1 MKRFLAA
8 LLTVCMVCSFVPS
21 FATAEQPLEEEF
33 ILIEDIPE
41 IEEEL
46 MLEEEPDM
54 GEFLPDVLEEEPL
67 FTEELVEL
75 EENLAPQTDAD
86 RKLTAYIERSYSLI
100 LGRQGDKA
108 GIEYWVSTLKSGAAA
123 GAAIVDS
130 FCGSP
135 EFMNKGLSDREVVE
149 ILYRTMMDREPD
161 SGGVDYWTGFLDKGT
176 SIHYVINGFA
186 SSAEFR
192 GICRTYGIS
201 AGSVAL
207 ENRDLNPF
215 ATAFISRCY
224 EVALRR
230 EADAEGLN
238 GWTGNLLS
246 GSMSIQQISYEFLF
260 SDEFKAWKY
269 THNGFVDRL
278 YKLYMNREVEYSENR
293 KWADQLFAGNITR
306 KKVAQAFANSDEF
319 ANIVHSYGLDFVKED
334 SSSDPLDPDKPL
346 TLESILALLDA
357 YDPDGAFIIRNS
369 DGSTLMPWFRGAATL
384 GEAVSYYN
392 FMTQAIHEQCHD
404 FTARGGWQTDN
415 IYLGN
420 GNYIQ
425 VPYTD
430 VFDSIEMIA
439 TIPADLKNTSARYRT
454 YLDNPEERL
463 ASRQHGVYGL
473 LNEFTAY
480 CWEVHNALATS
491 PYAKKNDLERL
502 SNNGFLSYAEF
513 RYYILHYMLYARNHH
528 PDVYQGILN
537 NSSFKTAFSSV
548 EATFRQVVEKTEA
561 SVKFNSAV
569 NSYNLLMNEM
579 SKPEYVN
586 MANLLK
592 P

>member
-1 MKRFLAA
+1 MKHFLAA
-8 LLTVCMVCSFVPS
+8 LLTLAMLCSALPS
-21 FATAEQPLEEEF
+21 FAVAEDVPIAEEEL
-33 ILIEDIPE
+33 LIEELPE
-41 IEEEL
+41 IEEDLLIEEEPFTEEVL
-46 MLEEEPDM
+46 PDILEEEL
-54 GEFLPDVLEEEPL
+54 F

-86 RKLTAYIERSYSLI
+86 KKLTAYIERSYSLI

-108 GIEYWVSTLKSGAAA
+108 GIEYWVNTLKSGTAA

-161 SGGVDYWTGFLDKGT
+161 SGGVSYWTDFLDKGT
-176 SIHYVINGFA
+176 SVHYVINGFA
-186 SSAEFR
+186 SSAEFKE
-192 GICRTYGIS
+192 ICRTYGIS
-201 AGSVAL
+201 AGSVTL

-230 EADAEGLN
+230 SADAEGLN

-246 GSMSIQQISYEFLF
+246 GAMSIQKVSYAFLF
-260 SDEFKAWKY
+260 SEEFKAWHY
-269 THNGFVDRL
+269 TQYGFVDRL
-278 YKLYMNREVEYSENR
+278 YLLYMNREPSVSERNG
-293 KWADQLFAGNITR
+293 WANQIYNGSITK

-319 ANIVHSYGLDFVKED
+319 ASIVHSYGLEFVKED
-334 SSSDPLDPDKPL
+334 YSTDPLAPEKPL
-346 TLESILALLDA
+346 TRESILALLDA

-369 DGSTLMPWFRGAATL
+369 DESKLMQWFRGASTL
-384 GEAVSYYN
+384 EAAVSGYN
-392 FMTQAIHEQCHD
+392 FMTQAVHEQCHD

-420 GNYIQ
+420 GYYIQ
-425 VPYTD
+425 VPHTE
-430 VFDSIEMIA
+430 VFDSIEIV
-439 TIPADLKNTSARYRT
+439 TSIPAEIKSASRRFTTYIDNTNE
-454 YLDNPEERL
+454 LL

-480 CWEVHNALATS
+480 CWELHNELATL
-491 PYAKKNDLERL
+491 PYAEENDLGRYS
-502 SNNGFLSYAEF
+502 SNGYVSYAEF
-513 RYYILHYMLYARNHH
+513 QYYILHYMLYAKEHH

-537 NSSFKTAFSSV
+537 NSIFRTAYASV
-548 EATFRQVVEKTEA
+548 EATFRQEVEKAQKSGTFLNE
-561 SVKFNSAV
+561 
-569 NSYNLLMNEM
+569 YNVLMNEM
-579 SKPEYVN
+579 SRPEYVN